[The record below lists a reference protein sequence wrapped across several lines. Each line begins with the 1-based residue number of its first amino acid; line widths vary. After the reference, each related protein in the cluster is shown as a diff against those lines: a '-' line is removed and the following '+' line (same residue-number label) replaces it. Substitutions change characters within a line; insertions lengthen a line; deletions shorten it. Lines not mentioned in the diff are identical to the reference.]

1 MLLAFKPHPELKW
14 TAQLHAAVSHVSS
27 YDFIQSFWISSMTL
41 TNSPTPWCTDTPS
54 VWARFKTMNTSARYY
69 ITPPPV
75 SIASASFPSP
85 PPEILRG
92 FKYAADPCEA
102 AISGFCLGLRRRCL
116 FCLSSVRVGG
126 RKSRSFRTVIWTD
139 PGPGPPP
146 GPVRSGWRTRVER
159 IKTSPVSE
167 LQEDWSGLS
176 AAGEDMTLF
185 TYSVNKAYLKL
196 HC

>member
-27 YDFIQSFWISSMTL
+27 YDFIQSFWMSSMTL
-41 TNSPTPWCTDTPS
+41 TNSPTPWCTNTPS
-54 VWARFKTMNTSARYY
+54 VWARFKICQVLYY
-69 ITPPPV
+69 PPPV

-85 PPEILRG
+85 PSEILRG
-92 FKYAADPCEA
+92 FKYAADRCEA